1 VAFISLATSADLEAA
16 LAQEW
21 AVLYK
26 HSNRCWICSLAVR
39 QVRRF
44 AESHP
49 ETPVYQVDVIEGWEI
64 SNALAQSLGI
74 PHRSPQA
81 LVVNSGR
88 VVWHAS
94 HFGVK
99 ARSLA
104 GARGGV

>member
-1 VAFISLATSADLEAA
+1 MAVIPLATSADLKAA
-16 LAQEW
+16 LSREW

-26 HSNRCWICSLAVR
+26 HSNLCWMCLLAAR

-44 AESHP
+44 AKTHP
-49 ETPVYQVDVIEGWEI
+49 ETPVYQVDVIEEREI

-94 HFGVK
+94 YFGIT
-99 ARSLA
+99 A
-104 GARGGV
+104 GALSRARGGV